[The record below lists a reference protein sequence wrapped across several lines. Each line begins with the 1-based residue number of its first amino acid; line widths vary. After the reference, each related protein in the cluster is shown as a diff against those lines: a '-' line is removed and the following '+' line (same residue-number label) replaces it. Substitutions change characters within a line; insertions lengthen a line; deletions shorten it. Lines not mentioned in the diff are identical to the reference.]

1 MYRYLSWSAFFSLS
15 LCLSLCPGILSVNLR
30 VYVRFLIPIL
40 FVSRCLWMRVA
51 VSDYIMT
58 YCRYNISVR
67 LFWFVFLTLLFCE
80 CFYTCSAILTLILL
94 TCIGTSLDPRLSLSF
109 SLSVSVSEYIIRNL
123 HVCEQTRSA
132 RSACNSAMEDGF
144 FIFFIL
150 PVYVRLLI
158 SVSFSLLC
166 VNVCTSV
173 QLYYDWLYVHILLF
187 FRLVI
192 LFLSEYPY

>member
-15 LCLSLCPGILSVNLR
+15 LCLSLCPGILSVNVR

-80 CFYTCSAILTLILL
+80 CFYTCLAILTLILL

-144 FIFFIL
+144 FFTFFFCL
-150 PVYVRLLI
+150 YAYV
-158 SVSFSLLC
+158 SWF
-166 VNVCTSV
+166 
-173 QLYYDWLYVHILLF
+173 
-187 FRLVI
+187 
-192 LFLSEYPY
+192 LFLSLSCVWMSVPVSSYIMTDCMCIYFSSSG